1 MLVCHCKAVN
11 DRTIRQIV
19 AEGAVDEVDVALEC
33 GADTGCGGCLDEVRR
48 LCATSNV
55 LVKVA

>member
-19 AEGAVDEVDVALEC
+19 AEGAVDEV
-33 GADTGCGGCLDEVRR
+33 RR